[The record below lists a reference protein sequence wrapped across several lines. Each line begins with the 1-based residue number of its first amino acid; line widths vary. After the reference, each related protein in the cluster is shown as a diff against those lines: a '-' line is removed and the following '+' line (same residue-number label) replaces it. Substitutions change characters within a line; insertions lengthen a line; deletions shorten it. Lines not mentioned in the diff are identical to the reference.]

1 MATIS
6 RMTYFPDADAV
17 MAKGKAVM
25 QQISTA
31 DDATTTKATS
41 FDVKK
46 WVILLILAW
55 VALKIVGQVFD
66 GNGVQD
72 NADIKM
78 GVYNIAVITLT
89 VMVFIPLIKF
99 FFARYYVAGASEYSA
114 LI

>member
-6 RMTYFPDADAV
+6 AETYFPGGEVFMRTRDAV
-17 MAKGKAVM
+17 MRQV
-25 QQISTA
+25 STA
-31 DDATTTKATS
+31 DDMTTTKATA

-66 GNGVQD
+66 GNGND

-99 FFARYYVAGASEYSA
+99 FFARFYVAGASEYSA